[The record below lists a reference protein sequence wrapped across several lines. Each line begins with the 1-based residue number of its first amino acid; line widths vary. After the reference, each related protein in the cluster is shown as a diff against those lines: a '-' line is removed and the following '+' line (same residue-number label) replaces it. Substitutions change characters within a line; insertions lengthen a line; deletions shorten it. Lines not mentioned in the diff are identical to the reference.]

1 MKKGFTYVAAIA
13 LLTAGTAFAQAQS
26 SSGAAAGANG
36 STINNS
42 TPTPAAKG
50 AAEGAPRSSTGTP
63 SGTMMNRSGSGSM
76 DKSGGSSSSM
86 GSGSSM
92 DQSSDMDH
100 ARSKSLK
107 SSSRKSHAKMHH
119 VASARTGGNDS
130 QENRET
136 MQLNRQQVA
145 GGSSSMN
152 NNMGS
157 DRMGASGNMGSRG
170 MNSSN
175 PANSFDNGSPQQAQ
189 GGGANC
195 SPDNPSCGTAR
206 QNPAIQSSPQ
216 HRTYGDQQQ

>member
-1 MKKGFTYVAAIA
+1 MKSFTYVAAIA
-13 LLTAGTAFAQAQS
+13 LLTAGTAFAQAQ

-50 AAEGAPRSSTGTP
+50 AAEGAPRASSGTS
-63 SGTMMNRSGSGSM
+63 SGTMMNQSGSGSM
-76 DKSGGSSSSM
+76 DKSGSGASM
-86 GSGSSM
+86 GGSGSSM

-100 ARSKSLK
+100 SGSKSMK
-107 SSSRKSHAKMHH
+107 SSSRHSRTHH
-119 VASARTGGNDS
+119 VASARSSGNDAK
-130 QENRET
+130 ENQET

-152 NNMGS
+152 NSMG
-157 DRMGASGNMGSRG
+157 SGNMGSRG
-170 MNSSN
+170 MSSSN
-175 PANSFDNGSPQQAQ
+175 PANPFDNGSPQQAQ
-189 GGGANC
+189 AGGANC
-195 SPDNPSCGTAR
+195 TPDNPSCGTAR